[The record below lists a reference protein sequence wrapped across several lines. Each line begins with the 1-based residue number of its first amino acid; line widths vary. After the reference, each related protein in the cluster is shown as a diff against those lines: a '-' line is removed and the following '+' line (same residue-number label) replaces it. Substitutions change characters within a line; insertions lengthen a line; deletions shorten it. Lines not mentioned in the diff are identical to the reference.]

1 MRCLA
6 IDTALNGCSACVLE
20 TAASERLAMETLP
33 IERGH
38 AEALLPLI
46 ERVMAK
52 VEGGFASLDRVA
64 VTVGPGSFTGLRVGL
79 SAARAIALAANVPCV
94 GVTTLAAYAAPLILQ
109 QEASVAVAAIDA
121 RHGQIY
127 VQAIAPRNMTLISP
141 RIAPVRDAVRLLGQA
156 SLRVVGTGANLFAD
170 DARSFGLNVIS
181 CDPAPCPDIVYVAR
195 LGLVADP
202 ASAPPRPYY
211 LRAPDAKP
219 QGHARLPRAE
229 AER

>member
-20 TAASERLAMETLP
+20 TGAADPLSMETLP

-52 VEGGFASLDRVA
+52 VEGGFSSLDRVA

-109 QEASVAVAAIDA
+109 QDASVAVAAIDA
-121 RHGQIY
+121 RHGQVY
-127 VQAIAPRNMTLISP
+127 VQAVAPRNMTLISP

-156 SLRVVGTGANLFAD
+156 SLRVVGTGADIFAN
-170 DARSFGLNVIS
+170 DARAFGLNVVS
-181 CDPAPCPDIVYVAR
+181 CDQAPAPDIVFVAR

-219 QGHARLPRAE
+219 QGHARIARAE
-229 AER
+229 AEA

>member
-20 TAASERLAMETLP
+20 TGAAEPLAMETLP

-38 AEALLPLI
+38 AEALLPLV

-52 VEGGFASLDRVA
+52 VEGGFSSLDRVA

-94 GVTTLAAYAAPLILQ
+94 GVTTLAAYAAPLIMQ
-109 QEASVAVAAIDA
+109 QDASVSVAAIDA
-121 RHGQIY
+121 RHGQVY
-127 VQAIAPRNMTLISP
+127 VQAVAPRSMTLITP
-141 RIAPVRDAVRLLGQA
+141 RIAPVREAVRMLGQA
-156 SLRVVGTGANLFAD
+156 SIRVVGTGAEIFAD
-170 DARSFGLNVIS
+170 DARAFGLTVLS
-181 CDPAPCPDIVYVAR
+181 CDPAPCPDIAFVAR

-219 QGHARLPRAE
+219 QGHARIARAE
-229 AER
+229 SEA